1 MTPGKVEN
9 VFYIV
14 RRLLNLVS
22 DFPYSL
28 SPSPCMVNSGP
39 SVCTREGAEVFG
51 LDCVRATAEEECSGD
66 RERGSEEKKNY
77 LKQLK
82 QVKYILLHSCKFRFT
97 GGAPLYNLLPL
108 HRTVAA

>member
-14 RRLLNLVS
+14 RRFLNLVS

-39 SVCTREGAEVFG
+39 SVCPRKGAEVFG
-51 LDCVRATAEEECSGD
+51 LDCVRGTAEEECSRG
-66 RERGSEEKKNY
+66 REREDQWKRK
-77 LKQLK
+77 
-82 QVKYILLHSCKFRFT
+82 IT
-97 GGAPLYNLLPL
+97 
-108 HRTVAA
+108 